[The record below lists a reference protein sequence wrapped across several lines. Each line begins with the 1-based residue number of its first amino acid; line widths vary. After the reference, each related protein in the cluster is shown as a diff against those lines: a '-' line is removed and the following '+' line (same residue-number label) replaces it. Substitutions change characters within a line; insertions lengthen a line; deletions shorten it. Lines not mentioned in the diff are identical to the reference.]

1 MMADNLTESFGP
13 LSIVGIVVD
22 KGKGKKVVKLL
33 NSQGYDYH
41 FAMLGRGT
49 APTDIQ
55 AYLGLNEPDKA
66 LVVSVVRKEN
76 VGAVMA
82 LLKDDFGIE
91 RNNAGIAFAVSMQ
104 SICSKS
110 VMEYLEGKN

>member
-1 MMADNLTESFGP
+1 
-13 LSIVGIVVD
+13 
-22 KGKGKKVVKLL
+22 
-33 NSQGYDYH
+33 
-41 FAMLGRGT
+41 MLGRGT